1 MAISEVTDY
10 IEQNI
15 FFNKH
20 VLAVFLDILAA
31 FDTISP
37 LKIKSALK
45 THEINPLINNWYHN
59 YITKRHLYLEKNKS
73 KISTMVGT
81 GFPQGGVCSAKLWI
95 IAYNNKIMKSHGVT
109 GFGFADNSCTLIG
122 ETNLNQMM
130 SRTQKV
136 NNEIIQ
142 TRAYM

>member
-1 MAISEVTDY
+1 
-10 IEQNI
+10 
-15 FFNKH
+15 
-20 VLAVFLDILAA
+20 
-31 FDTISP
+31 
-37 LKIKSALK
+37 
-45 THEINPLINNWYHN
+45 
-59 YITKRHLYLEKNKS
+59 
-73 KISTMVGT
+73 MVGT

-130 SRTQKV
+130 SRTQKA

-142 TRAYM
+142 TGAYM